1 MGLRTIP
8 IISAACDPYETSETH
23 FCCDAQFSDM
33 VACVTRPKGP
43 RMRRREFFTFLGTTV
58 LAWPMVVAQAQHR
71 WRIGHILIGTP
82 ESFGHVATALE
93 TRLADLGYMAG
104 QTITIINQYT
114 VPQPESLEA
123 TINALLPGVDLLVV
137 WGTISGVTAKKLTRS
152 LPVVFMS
159 VSFPVELGLVA
170 SLPHPGGNMTG
181 ITFEAAHETNA
192 KRLQILKE
200 IVPSTTR
207 IAVLGASGDPNVGF
221 AIASLQE
228 ASRGLGVTLTLVEMT
243 SADNLSEAFAEMKSM
258 RAEALIVIP
267 GALTYVNRK
276 AIADLAVDH
285 HLPSCHAF
293 AETVAVGGLVSLGP
307 DLVAMTYQ
315 GAAYIDKIIRGAKP
329 SELPVQQPTHYEL
342 HLNLKTAKAL
352 GLTIPDFLLVRADKV
367 IE

>member
-1 MGLRTIP
+1 M
-8 IISAACDPYETSETH
+8 
-23 FCCDAQFSDM
+23 
-33 VACVTRPKGP
+33 K
-43 RMRRREFFTFLGTTV
+43 RREFITLLGTAV
-58 LAWPMVVAQAQHR
+58 AWPSVVAQAQHR
-71 WRIGHILIGTP
+71 WRIGHLLIGTP
-82 ESFGHVATALE
+82 DSFGHIATALQ
-93 TRLADLGYMAG
+93 TRLADLGYVAD

-123 TINALLPGVDLLVV
+123 AINALLPNIDLLVV
-137 WGTISGVTAKKLTRS
+137 WGTISGVTAKKLAKS

-159 VSFPVELGLVA
+159 ISFPVELGLVA

-181 ITFEAAHETNA
+181 ITFEAVHETNA

-200 IVPSTTR
+200 IVPSATR
-207 IAVLGASGDPNVGF
+207 IAVLGASDDPNVAF
-221 AIASLQE
+221 AMASLEQ
-228 ASRGLGVTLTLVEMT
+228 ASHDLRITLALVEMT
-243 SADNLSEAFAEMKSM
+243 SAENLREAFAEMKST

-276 AIADLAVDH
+276 TIADLAVVH
-285 HLPSCHAF
+285 RLPSCHAF

-315 GAAYIDKIIRGAKP
+315 GAAYIDKIIHGAKP
-329 SELPVQQPTHYEL
+329 AELPVQQPTRYEL

-352 GLTIPDFLLVRADKV
+352 GLTVPDFLLIRADVV

>member
-1 MGLRTIP
+1 M
-8 IISAACDPYETSETH
+8 
-23 FCCDAQFSDM
+23 QFD
-33 VACVTRPKGP
+33 RLK
-43 RMRRREFFTFLGTTV
+43 RREFITLSGV
-58 LAWPMVVAQAQHR
+58 VALAWPMVVAQAQQR

-82 ESFGHVATALE
+82 ESFGHVAAALE
-93 TRLADLGYMAG
+93 TRLADLGYLTG

-114 VPQPESLEA
+114 VPQPENLEEA
-123 TINALLPGVDLLVV
+123 INTLVPSVDLLVV
-137 WGTISGVTAKKLTRS
+137 WGTISGVTAKRLVKG

-170 SLPHPGGNMTG
+170 SLPRPGGNMTG
-181 ITFEAAHETNA
+181 ITFEAAQETNA

-200 IVPSTTR
+200 ILPGTTQ

-221 AIASLQE
+221 AMASLRE
-228 ASRGLGVTLTLVEMT
+228 ASRGLEVTLTLVPMT
-243 SADNLSEAFAEMKSM
+243 SADNLSEAFAEIKSI

-276 AIADLAVDH
+276 AIADLAVTH
-285 HLPSCHAF
+285 RLPSCHAF

-307 DLVAMTYQ
+307 DLVAMTHQ

-329 SELPVQQPTHYEL
+329 SELPVQQPTRYEL
-342 HLNLKTAKAL
+342 HLNLKTAKTL